1 MNEIGKRITD
11 KLIEIY
17 GSASFSIAFLPYKRS
32 MWNSMASV
40 YEECQAAGA
49 KAYCVPIPYYKVA
62 DGKIEG
68 IASDKE
74 CYEFG
79 CSVSFFEQNTF
90 DFVVIHYP
98 YDGNNKVTRMCSA
111 FHTAELRK
119 YGKVV
124 YIPYS
129 CTNLRQLRVQPGIA
143 NVDYAFLGSE
153 AEAEAFINEWQE
165 FGVDFSG
172 RVFGLGSPKMDAI
185 QKCNHSDD
193 GIKTA
198 VVINSLAPFL
208 WAPFAK
214 IEIYEQEICRAMLKD
229 YRVIFRPHPL
239 LRQTIKSMRPD
250 TETAFNEFVRWCGVH
265 GVEVDES
272 EYLEETL
279 SKADY
284 LISDASSVLEMWAS
298 TGREYKII

>member
-49 KAYCVPIPYYKVA
+49 KAYCVTIPYYKVA

-153 AEAEAFINEWQE
+153 AEAEAFVSEWAE

-172 RVFGLGSPKMDAI
+172 RAFGLGSPKMDAV
-185 QKCNHSDD
+185 QDLEHGS
-193 GIKTA
+193 KTL
-198 VVINSLAPFL
+198 VINSLGPYLMAPFERL
-208 WAPFAK
+208 RLYQHH
-214 IEIYEQEICRAMLKD
+214 ISNEIRKGHD
-229 YRVIFRPHPL
+229 VIFRPHPL

-250 TETAFNEFVRWCGVH
+250 TEETYEKFISWCWTQDRVI
-265 GVEVDES
+265 VDGS
-272 EYLEETL
+272 EYLESAL
-279 SKADY
+279 AQADY
-284 LISDASSVLEMWAS
+284 LISDPSSVLEMWMS